1 MKQCTCRLEI
11 VLENAPRTALL
22 EMKTAGLPLIELAR
36 RVGVLITLV
45 ELLLRPLL
53 SRHDATLLPDEY
65 VNELESSASNQRT
78 QSGTD

>member
-1 MKQCTCRLEI
+1 
-11 VLENAPRTALL
+11 
-22 EMKTAGLPLIELAR
+22 
-36 RVGVLITLV
+36 
-45 ELLLRPLL
+45 LRPLL